1 MESKVVVVHRSEI
14 VRKGLSAFLNP
25 LWKSDI
31 LQIGSAQ
38 DYIERG
44 YCKSCRTLVFIEAGL
59 LYQFPAGSEHVTIV
73 AIFDTDNQFVPVPD
87 NVGRI
92 SLMSGFDVFEKIFD
106 DFKISSSGRY
116 ENENELTQRERE
128 ILRQVAMGYSNK
140 EIADSL
146 YISIHTVITHRKNIT
161 GKLGIKS
168 ISGLTV
174 YAIINRLIDP
184 GLIDPE
190 KLI

>member
-14 VRKGLSAFLNP
+14 VRKGLSAILNP
-25 LWKSDI
+25 LWKSEI
-31 LQIGSAQ
+31 LQIGSVQ
-38 DYIERG
+38 DYVIRG
-44 YCKSCRTLVFIEAGL
+44 YCKSCRTLVFVEAGL
-59 LYQFPAGSEHVTIV
+59 LDQFPAGSPNSTLV
-73 AIFDTDNQFVPVPD
+73 AIFDSDNQIAPVPD
-87 NVGRI
+87 HVGKI
-92 SLMSGFDVFEKIFD
+92 SLMSGFEVFEQIFD
-106 DFKISSSGRY
+106 DFKISTSGKY

-184 GLIDPE
+184 ALIDPE